1 MFILLISTFRRSSGI
16 SGGSTNSDYGWTSFR
31 EMSLMSEEDMG
42 RNSIAI
48 SERDMAIA
56 EAELKMG
63 AGRDHRETFWK
74 Y

>member
-1 MFILLISTFRRSSGI
+1 
-16 SGGSTNSDYGWTSFR
+16 
-31 EMSLMSEEDMG
+31 MSEEDMG

-56 EAELKMG
+56 EAELKMR